1 MDYFS
6 DCTPAK
12 LYAILTMFSIT
23 GSIYSGAR
31 LTQILW
37 SIIGG
42 ALWLFLLNWLCGK
55 GFTWLSW
62 FLVMFPFIILI
73 GGLIAFIFMVG
84 KMESEKKKNAKKEQK
99 Q

>member
-1 MDYFS
+1 MVFLS

-23 GSIYSGAR
+23 GSIYSGAS
-31 LTQILW
+31 LFQTML

-62 FLVMFPFIILI
+62 FLVMFPFIILF
-73 GGLIAFIFMVG
+73 GALIAMIFMVG
-84 KMESEKKKNAKKEQK
+84 KMESEKKKNAKKEEK
-99 Q
+99 K